1 MSKSNRIFLVVN
13 LLIGAFLLGS
23 MSSQSVSASES
34 NVIIACAN
42 KSTGALRVS
51 SKCSST
57 ERLITWN
64 KTGVQGPRGPDGSDA
79 IANTK
84 LVTIRYIGDG
94 FSCGDGM
101 SSVGTVKTYKSW
113 STDVSNL
120 TSTWNWTS
128 NTYCYITLRVV
139 Q

>member
-1 MSKSNRIFLVVN
+1 MRTSNRVLLVVN

-34 NVIIACAN
+34 NVISACAN
-42 KSTGALRVS
+42 KLTGALRIS
-51 SKCSST
+51 GTCTKS
-57 ERLITWN
+57 ERPITWN
-64 KTGVQGPRGPDGSDA
+64 QTGVAGPKGDSA
-79 IANTK
+79 YVSTK
-84 LVTIRYIGDG
+84 LVTIQYIGNG
-94 FSCGDGM
+94 FSCGDGIP
-101 SSVGTVKTYKSW
+101 SVGTVKTYKSW

-120 TSTWNWTS
+120 TSSWNWTS